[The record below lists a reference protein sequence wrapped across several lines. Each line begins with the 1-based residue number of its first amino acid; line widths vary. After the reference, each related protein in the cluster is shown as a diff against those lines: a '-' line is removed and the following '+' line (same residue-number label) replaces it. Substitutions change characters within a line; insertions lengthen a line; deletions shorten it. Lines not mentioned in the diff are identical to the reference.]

1 MLRKLY
7 DWTLSFSDS
16 KYSLWILGLI
26 AFVESSFFPIPPHV
40 LMIPVIIAAPNR
52 AFLIAAVVTIGSVAG
67 GALGY
72 YIGAQLFDTI
82 GQPVL
87 DFYHKADSFE
97 IFKEKFNAQGHWAVL
112 IAGLTPFPYKVI
124 TIASGATGMNLATFM
139 LWSLIARATIFFVI
153 AGLLWK
159 FGLPIRDFIEKRLGL
174 MFTLFCVV
182 LVAGF
187 AVVKYL

>member
-1 MLRKLY
+1 MLRRLY

-16 KYSLWILGLI
+16 KYALWILGMI
-26 AFVESSFFPIPPHV
+26 AFIESSVFPIPPHV
-40 LMIPVIIAAPNR
+40 LMIPIIIAAPNR
-52 AFLIAAVVTIGSVAG
+52 AFLVAAVVTLGSVAG

-72 YIGAQLFDTI
+72 YIGAQLFDTV
-82 GQPVL
+82 GQPIL
-87 DFYHKADSFE
+87 EFYNKADSFE
-97 IFKEKFNAQGHWAVL
+97 VFKERFNAQGHWAVL

-124 TIASGATGMNLATFM
+124 TITSGATGMNFGVFM

-159 FGLPIRDFIEKRLGL
+159 FGLPIRDFIEKRLGI
-174 MFTLFCVV
+174 MFTLFCVI

>member
-1 MLRKLY
+1 MLRRLY

-16 KYSLWILGLI
+16 KYALWILGMI
-26 AFVESSFFPIPPHV
+26 AFIESSVFPIPPHV
-40 LMIPVIIAAPNR
+40 LMIPIIIAAPNR
-52 AFLIAAVVTIGSVAG
+52 AFLVAAVVTLGSVAG

-72 YIGAQLFDTI
+72 YIGAQLFDTV
-82 GQPVL
+82 GQPIL
-87 DFYHKADSFE
+87 EFYNKADSFE
-97 IFKEKFNAQGHWAVL
+97 VFKERFNAQGHWAVL

-124 TIASGATGMNLATFM
+124 TITSGATDMNFGVFM

-159 FGLPIRDFIEKRLGL
+159 FGLPIRDFIEKRLGI
-174 MFTLFCVV
+174 MFTLFCVI